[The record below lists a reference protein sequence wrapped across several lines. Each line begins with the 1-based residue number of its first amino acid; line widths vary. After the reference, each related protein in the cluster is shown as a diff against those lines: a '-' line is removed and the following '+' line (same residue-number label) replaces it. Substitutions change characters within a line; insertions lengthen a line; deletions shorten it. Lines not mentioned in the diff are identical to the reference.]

1 MKKLFL
7 VSLAATALLVG
18 GDTGIRPRA
27 SASDYPTHQNGE
39 GVTLAA
45 AIVSPEQVKKI
56 FSTDLNKLGYIV
68 VEMAV
73 YPDPDKNIEIAGR
86 DFMLRVN
93 PEGTTIRP
101 VKASVI
107 AGQLHKKEPAPT
119 VPQQLP
125 GNVSVHPT
133 ATVGYESGT
142 YNGRRTSGVYTG
154 AGVGVGVGDPRMD
167 PPPQPPSA
175 GKHPDS
181 LSTQVDLEERA
192 LPEGQAHEPVAGY
205 LYFPKPDL
213 KKKSSLDLTWYG
225 PAGQIRLVLPTTK

>member
-7 VSLAATALLVG
+7 VSLAAAALIVR

-27 SASDYPTHQNGE
+27 SASDYPTHTNGE

-45 AIVSPEQVKKI
+45 AMVPAEQVKKL
-56 FSTDLNKLGYIV
+56 FATDLNKLGYIV

-86 DFMLRVN
+86 DFMLRVT
-93 PEGTTIRP
+93 PEGTTIRA
-101 VKASVI
+101 VKPSVI
-107 AGQLHKKEPAPT
+107 AGQLHKKDSPST
-119 VPQQLP
+119 SVPPELP
-125 GNVSVHPT
+125 GHVQVHPT

-154 AGVGVGVGDPRMD
+154 AGVGVGVGDPP
-167 PPPQPPSA
+167 PPPQPPPGA
-175 GKHPDS
+175 KHPDA

-192 LPEGQAHEPVAGY
+192 LPEGQAHEPIAGY
-205 LYFPKPDL
+205 LYFPKPEL

-225 PAGQIRLVLPTTK
+225 PAGQLRLVLPTTK

>member
-1 MKKLFL
+1 MKKFFL
-7 VSLAATALLVG
+7 VSLAAGALLVHG
-18 GDTGIRPRA
+18 ETGIRPRA
-27 SASDYPTHQNGE
+27 SASDYPTHQNGD

-45 AIVSPEQVKKI
+45 AIVPSEQVKKL
-56 FSTDLNKLGYIV
+56 FATDLNKLGYIV
-68 VEMAV
+68 VEMAI

-107 AGQLHKKEPAPT
+107 AGQLHKKETPT
-119 VPQQLP
+119 VPQELP
-125 GNVSVHPT
+125 GHVKVYPS
-133 ATVGYESGT
+133 ATIGYESGT

-154 AGVGVGVGDPRMD
+154 TGVGVGVGDPRTD
-167 PPPQPPSA
+167 PPPPPPGA
-175 GKHPDS
+175 KHPDS

-192 LPEGQAHEPVAGY
+192 LPEGQAHEPIAGY
-205 LYFPKPDL
+205 LYFPKPEL